1 VIGWLLTTLR
11 APAFSLK
18 MKNEVKKLVKLMKKS
33 RDTYYK
39 MTTITVVKVL

>member
-1 VIGWLLTTLR
+1 MALRHPSSSSLL
-11 APAFSLK
+11 S
-18 MKNEVKKLVKLMKKS
+18 KNETLKKFVKLMKKS